1 MLDKL
6 KEIEELVNL
15 LNRYS
20 YEYYVLDNSSI
31 SDKEYDK
38 KYNELLRLEDEVG
51 VRLPNSPS
59 LRVGDAILDKF
70 EKVNHKNKLWSLD
83 KCQSFD
89 ELKEW
94 YNKNVKFCKE
104 NSLPNPT
111 YVVSKK
117 YDGLTVKCDY
127 DSGCFKQGSTRGT
140 GEIGEDITSQV
151 STIINLPKILK
162 GNYVNF
168 ISVHGEG
175 LMTKKAFQEYNKT
188 AKTPLKNLRNGV
200 AGALRNLNTKE
211 TAKRKPNIIFY
222 NINDIKGLEF
232 ATYHSQLEYMKEL
245 GLPITEY
252 KLCDTYEE
260 VIHEINNIEK
270 QRPNLQ
276 YDIDGVVIA
285 IDDMETRNKMG
296 YTIKFPKFS
305 MAYKYE
311 AEEDTTKIID
321 VEWNTTRTGKIV
333 PTGILEPVELNGV
346 TVKRATL
353 NNLTD
358 IKRKGVKL
366 NSTVFIRRSN
376 DVIPEIMGVVED
388 SLNNDDVIDIAIPSV
403 CSCCGYPT
411 EIRRDKE
418 SEVLYCVN
426 DNCKAKLI
434 QRLVHYCSR
443 NAMNIEGLS
452 EKTLELFVKLG
463 FINDILDI
471 YSLEQYRDRII
482 KLEGFG
488 IKSYNNLISAIGK
501 SKTCKLEQFIFA
513 LGIPNVGKST
523 SKDICNYF
531 NNDWHDVINCNK
543 SELLK
548 IKDIGN
554 VVANSIIDFLENGD
568 NLVLMCELYDILTFK
583 TDESKQEIEGVL
595 QGKSYY
601 LTGTF
606 DYGKKAELKQLVESN
621 GGMFAEKFNKQIDGL
636 VIGKLKGS
644 SKDKKA
650 IEWGIHVYSEDEF
663 MDIINSTHN

>member
-6 KEIEELVNL
+6 KEIEELVNQ
-15 LNRYS
+15 LNKYS
-20 YEYYVLDNSSI
+20 FEYYVLDNSSI

-38 KYNELLRLEDEVG
+38 KYDELLKLEDEVG

-59 LRVGDAILDKF
+59 LRVGDTILNKF
-70 EKVNHKNKLWSLD
+70 EKVKHKNKLWSLD

-94 YNKNVKFCKE
+94 HNKNIKFCKE
-104 NSLPNPT
+104 NNLPNPKYAVT
-111 YVVSKK
+111 KK

-127 DSGCFKQGSTRGT
+127 EGGCFEQGSTRGT
-140 GEIGEDITSQV
+140 GDIGEDITSQV
-151 STIINLPKILK
+151 STIINLPKVLK
-162 GNYVNF
+162 GNYVDF
-168 ISVHGEG
+168 LSVHGEG

-222 NINDIKGLEF
+222 NINDINGLEF

-260 VIHEINNIEK
+260 VIDEINNIEK
-270 QRPNLQ
+270 ERPNLQ

-285 IDDMETRNKMG
+285 IDDMETRTKMG

-305 MAYKYE
+305 IAYKYE
-311 AEEDTTKIID
+311 AEEETTKLID
-321 VEWNTTRTGKIV
+321 VEWNTTRTGKVV
-333 PTGILEPVELNGV
+333 PTAILEPVELGGV

-376 DVIPEIMGVVED
+376 DVIPEIMGVVES
-388 SLNNDDVIDIAIPSV
+388 SLNDNAVIDISILTHCPA
-403 CSCCGYPT
+403 CGYPT
-411 EIRRDKE
+411 EIRCDKE

-463 FINDILDI
+463 FIKDILDI
-471 YSLEQYRDRII
+471 YFLQLHKDKII

-488 IKSYNNLISAIGK
+488 IRSYEKLINSILK
-501 SKTCKLEQFIFA
+501 SKQCKLEQFVFA

-523 SKDICNYF
+523 SKDICNHF
-531 NNDWHDVINCNK
+531 NNDFDAIFNCTED
-543 SELLK
+543 ELLN
-548 IKDIGN
+548 IKDIGETT
-554 VVANSIIDFLENGD
+554 ANSFVKFIEYSNNISTITELEH
-568 NLVLMCELYDILTFK
+568 LLTFEANEPK
-583 TDESKQEIEGVL
+583 EQIEGIL

-606 DYGKKAELKQLVESN
+606 SYGKKTELKQLVESN
-621 GGMFAEKFNKQIDGL
+621 GGIFAEKFNKQIDGL

-650 IEWGIHVYSEDEF
+650 IEWGIPVVSEDEF
-663 MDIINSTHN
+663 IDMIRGK